1 MNRGELRLADGENL
15 LWQCSP
21 RPVPAAEKN
30 RKLLVALFL
39 VWLSVTGW
47 FVIDGEVGGAVFSIV
62 VGGIG
67 AFAARRRLDAVELVE
82 YFVTD
87 RRIVV
92 HTDEDGKFE
101 ERVYPMAELPEPTW
115 EPHPDGTGT
124 ITFAGAEDRRLRRT
138 VHFDRNAER
147 DLVLRAIDHAQRV
160 YDHVCRAR
168 DSAGDASAE

>member
-21 RPVPAAEKN
+21 RPVPAEVKN

-39 VWLSVTGW
+39 LWLSVTAW
-47 FVIDGEVGGAVFSIV
+47 FVVDGDVTGAVVSIAIGG
-62 VGGIG
+62 VGVLVTRRQQD
-67 AFAARRRLDAVELVE
+67 AAELVE

-101 ERVYPMAELPEPTW
+101 ERVYPMAELPEPVL
-115 EPHPDGTGT
+115 EQHPDGTGT
-124 ITFAGAEDRRLRRT
+124 ITFADAEDRRRRRV
-138 VHFDRNAER
+138 VHFDRYAER
-147 DLVLRAIDHAQRV
+147 DLVLRAINHAQRV
-160 YDHVCRAR
+160 HDHVRRAR
-168 DSAGDASAE
+168 DSAGEAPAE

>member
-21 RPVPAAEKN
+21 RPVPSAAKN
-30 RKLLVALFL
+30 KRLLVALSL

-47 FVIDGEVGGAVFSIV
+47 FVIDGNVTGAVFSIAA
-62 VGGIG
+62 GGIG
-67 AFAARRRLDAVELVE
+67 ALVARQRENAIELVE

-92 HTDEDGKFE
+92 HTDEEGKFE
-101 ERVYPMAELPEPTW
+101 ERVYPLAELPEPVL

-124 ITFAGAEDRRLRRT
+124 ITFAGAEDRRRRRV
-138 VHFDRNAER
+138 VHIDRYAER

-160 YDHVCRAR
+160 YDHIRRAR
-168 DSAGDASAE
+168 DSAGGASAE